1 MSFFCNP
8 SGLGSG
14 ACIQSYREGDDA
26 CARINKGQWI
36 LIGAVYHTSIHQTV
50 EYFLRN
56 SAVKSE
62 CRTFILRLVS
72 WSPFFLLDIDLLGE
86 TPVEETFSIVTS
98 ACFIRG
104 WQAAVAGLL
113 SSLAEQVGASRI
125 QQKSW
130 RDQGWTI
137 WRTPKHA
144 RLQGFTI
151 SRCRNYKSMISMHI
165 IFITWSTIGLCRVW
179 IMIDDINDK

>member
-36 LIGAVYHTSIHQTV
+36 LIGAVYHTSIHQTL

-56 SAVKSE
+56 SAVK
-62 CRTFILRLVS
+62 IRLSDVYSKVGFLKSLFLVGHRPS
-72 WSPFFLLDIDLLGE
+72 WWNTCWRNFFDSDIRLFH
-86 TPVEETFSIVTS
+86 P
-98 ACFIRG
+98 G

-137 WRTPKHA
+137 WRTPKNA
-144 RLQGFTI
+144 RLQGFHNI
-151 SRCRNYKSMISMHI
+151 KMQELQKYAYI
-165 IFITWSTIGLCRVW
+165 
-179 IMIDDINDK
+179 